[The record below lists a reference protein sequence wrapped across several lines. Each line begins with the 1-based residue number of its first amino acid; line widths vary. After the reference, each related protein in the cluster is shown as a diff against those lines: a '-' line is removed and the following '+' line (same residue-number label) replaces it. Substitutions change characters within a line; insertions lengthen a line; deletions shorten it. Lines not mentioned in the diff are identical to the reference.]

1 VPLILL
7 TPDVGQLS
15 CIYNHLVPQ
24 LRIMALMESE
34 AIVLR
39 TYPLREADLLVTLF
53 TRAEGKVRGVA
64 RSAKKSKRRFGGALE
79 PMTYVRAFYDVR
91 ERQELVR
98 LDACEVI
105 ESPLATEVSY
115 ARAVALAHVAE
126 LLDELLPDREAND
139 AIFRMTL
146 SVLHALQHVEI
157 DAAIIKTG
165 GRLKTGSE
173 KTGSEKT
180 NSDTKSCSDIW
191 MPVTYFELWLT
202 RLVGFL
208 PELTECIA
216 CGRTLNGSRAWFH
229 ALADGLMC
237 PEDKRLAS
245 SEISSESRAL
255 AAQMFR
261 APVESFAGTP
271 WPKSQ
276 AADLRKFLIQTLQ
289 RNIEKKLVTASMLEK
304 GGF

>member
-1 VPLILL
+1 
-7 TPDVGQLS
+7 
-15 CIYNHLVPQ
+15 
-24 LRIMALMESE
+24 MALRESE

-79 PMTYVRAFYDVR
+79 PLTYVRAFYDVS
-91 ERQELVR
+91 ERQDLAR
-98 LDACEVI
+98 LDACEVL
-105 ESPLATEVSY
+105 ESPLASEVSY
-115 ARAVALAHVAE
+115 ARAVALGHIAE
-126 LLDELLPDREAND
+126 LLDELLPDHESND
-139 AIFRMTL
+139 AIFRLTL
-146 SVLHALQHVEI
+146 SVLHIL
-157 DAAIIKTG
+157 TG
-165 GRLKTGSE
+165 P
-173 KTGSEKT
+173 
-180 NSDTKSCSDIW
+180 DIW

-208 PELTECIA
+208 PELTECTA
-216 CGRTLNGSRAWFH
+216 CGRSLNGGRAYFH

-237 PEDKRLAS
+237 AEDKRLAS
-245 SEISSESRAL
+245 SEISSESRVL

-261 APVESFAGTP
+261 TPVERFVGTP

-276 AADLRKFLIQTLQ
+276 AADLRKFLVQILQ
-289 RNIEKKLVTASMLEK
+289 RHIEKKLVTAAMLEK